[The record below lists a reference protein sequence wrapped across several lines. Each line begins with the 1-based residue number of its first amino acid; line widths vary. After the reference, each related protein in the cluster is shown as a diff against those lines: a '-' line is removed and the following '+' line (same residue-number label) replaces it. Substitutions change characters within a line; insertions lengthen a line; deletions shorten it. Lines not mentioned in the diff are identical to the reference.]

1 MTNLLTAA
9 EAFAALQK
17 GKTVLC
23 RPAGEMLDFADLDQF
38 PASVFGKP
46 GFEFCIK
53 IETIELAGIT
63 FTKPLTI
70 DEYEEGR
77 DVFVLT
83 TYSPAIYVVNFKTT
97 ALIEAINGGF
107 VQRDADNAKLQLKA
121 LSKALGFEI
130 NNDLSVIR
138 LGDEPKK
145 KRGKKEPQ
153 VKAEQSQVKEKHS
166 EITST
171 ETQPAIVITE
181 QTNVT
186 TSEDALLQAEDN
198 LKNIEAALDTA
209 FITTEQPYVSS
220 SEDFLVQPAAEPILK
235 PVTNAQFEILLDA
248 IRICNS
254 EKELDSTCA
263 NLEKEGFTQE
273 QIDQINLAKQERL
286 TELDFMEIDA
296 AETASEKVLSD
307 LGAHEIDEV
316 ATISM
321 PENYESLVQSIHNF
335 HTPDEVNSVIRYTT
349 KWTEEQ
355 RKPLLNEIHK
365 RLSELN
371 QTKQQDDGL
380 SPLIVRLQYAPDL
393 KTLDELEKEIPSRH
407 QDVHKTLWNMA
418 KKRRSQLNAATHEPE
433 YLLEDGL

>member
-1 MTNLLTAA
+1 MSNLLTAA

-23 RPAGEMLDFADLDQF
+23 RPIGDMLDFSDLDQF

-70 DEYEEGR
+70 DEYEEGQN
-77 DVFVLT
+77 VFVIN
-83 TYSPAIYVVNFKTT
+83 TYLPSIYNVGFKTP
-97 ALIEAINGGF
+97 ALIEAINSGF
-107 VQRDADNAKLQLKA
+107 VQRDAENAKLQLKA
-121 LSKALGFEI
+121 FSKALGIEI

-138 LGDEPKK
+138 LGEEPKK
-145 KRGKKEPQ
+145 QRGKKS
-153 VKAEQSQVKEKHS
+153 KAEKPS
-166 EITST
+166 EVISA
-171 ETQPAIVITE
+171 ETQPTIVITE
-181 QTNVT
+181 QTNVP
-186 TSEDALLQAEDN
+186 TSEDLLVPETSDPD
-198 LKNIEAALDTA
+198 I
-209 FITTEQPYVSS
+209 
-220 SEDFLVQPAAEPILK
+220 K
-235 PVTNAQFEILLDA
+235 PEVNAQFEILLDA
-248 IRICNS
+248 ILICQS

-286 TELDFMEIDA
+286 IELDFIEMDA
-296 AETASEKVLSD
+296 ADTASEQVFSD
-307 LGAHEIDEV
+307 LDAQANDEV

-321 PENYESLVQSIHNF
+321 PENYESLVQSIQNF
-335 HTPDEVNSVIRYTT
+335 HTPEEVNSVIRYTT

-355 RKPLLNEIHK
+355 RKPLLNEMHK
-365 RLSELN
+365 RLAELK
-371 QTKQQDDGL
+371 QTKQEDDGL
-380 SPLIVRLQYAPDL
+380 SPLIVRIQYAADL
-393 KTLDELEKEIPSRH
+393 KTLEELELEIPSRH

-418 KKRRSQLNAATHEPE
+418 KKRRSQLNAAAHEPA